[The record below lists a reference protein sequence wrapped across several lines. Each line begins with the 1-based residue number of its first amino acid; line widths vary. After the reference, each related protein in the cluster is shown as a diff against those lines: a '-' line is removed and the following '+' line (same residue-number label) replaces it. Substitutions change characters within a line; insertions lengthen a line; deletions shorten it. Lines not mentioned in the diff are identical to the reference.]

1 MKKLLLLILILLLS
15 PILLLAQED
24 ENGMTYEES
33 LEQKNIT
40 VMPEEESQDT
50 DSSLSI
56 TNNDYF
62 QLEIIRKAQ
71 SPFNKK
77 IPFEIVITPKIDSP
91 KTQII
96 WSTPSVFTVEKEH
109 SEFVSLQKDNTYT
122 YTAKLKPNKEGTY
135 NISVNVVSWQFN
147 SNKSASVEYNITINK
162 SLTVQP
168 IDSMYV
174 VTLLLFVLGILG
186 VSALAVY
193 LIMKA
198 IKVLIKKAKIWL
210 TPPI

>member
-1 MKKLLLLILILLLS
+1 MKKLLLSILILLLS

-162 SLTVQP
+162 SLAVQP
-168 IDSMYV
+168 KDSMYV

-193 LIMKA
+193 LIIKA

>member
-1 MKKLLLLILILLLS
+1 MKKILLSILILLLAS
-15 PILLLAQED
+15 LFIYAQED
-24 ENGMTYEES
+24 NEGMTYEEM
-33 LEQKNIT
+33 LEQKNVTIAT
-40 VMPEEESQDT
+40 DDESQDT
-50 DSSLSI
+50 DNSLSI

-62 QLEIIRKAQ
+62 QLELIRKAQ
-71 SPFNKK
+71 NPFNKK

-96 WSTPSVFTVEKEH
+96 WSTSSVFTVEKEH
-109 SEFVSLQKDNTYT
+109 SEFVSLENGNTYT
-122 YTAKLKPNKEGTY
+122 YSAKLKPNKEGTY

-147 SNKSASVEYNITINK
+147 SNKSATVEYNITINK

-168 IDSMYV
+168 VDTMYI

-186 VSALAVY
+186 VSALGIY
-193 LIMKA
+193 IITKS
-198 IKVLIKKAKIWL
+198 IKVLVKKAKIWL